1 LASATVL
8 ILYARAA
15 RVHNSDGQL
24 AFVPL
29 NLRYLCA
36 ASGVCQ
42 FNTPASGE
50 LPGDASDIIRNFSP
64 SAAVADR

>member
-1 LASATVL
+1 MTSATVL

-15 RVHNSDGQL
+15 RVHNSDGHF
-24 AFVPL
+24 AFIPL

-50 LPGDASDIIRNFSP
+50 LPGDASDITRTFSP
-64 SAAVADR
+64 SAAAAGR